1 MEESRKELLMTVDG
15 MTCQGCVNA
24 VTRTVQRLDP
34 TAEVEV
40 DLQHGRA
47 RIVTNAQA
55 LEVSDALT
63 KAGYEA
69 RGMSL

>member
-1 MEESRKELLMTVDG
+1 MEESRKELLMAVDG
-15 MTCQGCVNA
+15 MTCEGCVNA

-40 DLQHGRA
+40 DLEHGRA

-63 KAGYEA
+63 KAGYAA

>member
-15 MTCQGCVNA
+15 MTCQGCVKA

-34 TAEVEV
+34 TAQVEV